1 MPTPHKT
8 PPKSPIADE
17 LSAIDDLL
25 AKLEF
30 DSAPPPITPGKAV
43 PPTPVKLRSGQDLS
57 PASLPPPTVI
67 EPTGVLHHATLV
79 FMHGF
84 TDSGRI
90 HSRKWLPALQA
101 RLEAAEISG
110 LRLVFLTAPSRR
122 ISCFGEPRPK
132 ENAWHDYFT
141 DHGGSEGHPE
151 IEEEINESHLE
162 WTRGQVHKALDAE
175 AAKLNGDTSRI
186 ALIGESQGSCCAL
199 DAALT
204 YRKRLRGVFCSIGQL
219 YSVTP
224 VPPDRKSL
232 PIVTFNGASDK
243 CIAASLSLTTYARLL
258 SAGYDRMRMHVQPL
272 LDHKGGTGEEA
283 ALLVETI
290 KEWGLVRLTDIRS
303 NKAATT
309 TAVVY
314 VGDEEQ
320 GVGEEPTSPSR
331 QLSGKTKGG
340 KGGGAATGSEGKPP
354 RSGGK
359 GGGSAANTPREA
371 TPTGGATPSTGPPT
385 EPTAPKSGG
394 DSGAKRSGGKGSGGK
409 KGGKGGGKGGA
420 DEAAPVGIGTHGPN
434 TSSS

>member
-1 MPTPHKT
+1 M
-8 PPKSPIADE
+8 
-17 LSAIDDLL
+17 
-25 AKLEF
+25 
-30 DSAPPPITPGKAV
+30 
-43 PPTPVKLRSGQDLS
+43 
-57 PASLPPPTVI
+57 
-67 EPTGVLHHATLV
+67 
-79 FMHGF
+79 
-84 TDSGRI
+84 
-90 HSRKWLPALQA
+90 
-101 RLEAAEISG
+101 
-110 LRLVFLTAPSRR
+110 
-122 ISCFGEPRPK
+122 FG
-132 ENAWHDYFT
+132 Y
-141 DHGGSEGHPE
+141 
-151 IEEEINESHLE
+151 
-162 WTRGQVHKALDAE
+162 
-175 AAKLNGDTSRI
+175 
-186 ALIGESQGSCCAL
+186 
-199 DAALT
+199 
-204 YRKRLRGVFCSIGQL
+204 
-219 YSVTP
+219 
-224 VPPDRKSL
+224 
-232 PIVTFNGASDK
+232 
-243 CIAASLSLTTYARLL
+243 
-258 SAGYDRMRMHVQPL
+258 RMRMHVQPL

>member
-1 MPTPHKT
+1 
-8 PPKSPIADE
+8 
-17 LSAIDDLL
+17 
-25 AKLEF
+25 
-30 DSAPPPITPGKAV
+30 
-43 PPTPVKLRSGQDLS
+43 
-57 PASLPPPTVI
+57 
-67 EPTGVLHHATLV
+67 
-79 FMHGF
+79 MHGF

-101 RLEAAEISG
+101 RLEPPRSPASAWSS
-110 LRLVFLTAPSRR
+110 SRR
-122 ISCFGEPRPK
+122 RRVTISCFGEPRPK

-331 QLSGKTKGG
+331 QLSGKNKGG
-340 KGGGAATGSEGKPP
+340 KGGGAATGSEGGRRARAVRVVAAPRIRRARRRRLVARRRRRARRRSRRRQRAAETVVQSDLAVRAVAARKEERAAGRAVRTRRRLSASARTGQTPP
-354 RSGGK
+354 RAEK
-359 GGGSAANTPREA
+359 TRE
-371 TPTGGATPSTGPPT
+371 
-385 EPTAPKSGG
+385 
-394 DSGAKRSGGKGSGGK
+394 
-409 KGGKGGGKGGA
+409 
-420 DEAAPVGIGTHGPN
+420 
-434 TSSS
+434 